1 MGKIHA
7 IKPTY
12 KEIKLCKRRRKTEQE
27 YESSA
32 TVLNRQYYVCLP
44 P

>member
-12 KEIKLCKRRRKTEQE
+12 KEIKLCKRRKTEQQ
-27 YESSA
+27 YESST